1 MYGFCVQL
9 YNTQNMFYCL
19 EEISFQVRISRSISY
34 EIVGKTEKIIA
45 LRVNYCFYFRFF
57 FFIGERILLQVLNS
71 IHKTGKKVSFD
82 FDNGLLPARQVFFQ
96 IYFLLTE
103 NVALSHTLFS
113 LVTGVHIIHEEKKQE
128 FFLFDTGIFPILS
141 QGF

>member
-1 MYGFCVQL
+1 MYQMYGFCVQL
-9 YNTQNMFYCL
+9 YNTQNMVYCL

-45 LRVNYCFYFRFF
+45 LRVNYCFLLPFFF

-82 FDNGLLPARQVFFQ
+82 FDNSLIPAREVF
-96 IYFLLTE
+96 L
-103 NVALSHTLFS
+103 
-113 LVTGVHIIHEEKKQE
+113 
-128 FFLFDTGIFPILS
+128 
-141 QGF
+141 